1 MWYSAL
7 IWCILFRHAHLVETC
22 SFGWDFWLMFLS
34 LARNETPSSQPSL
47 NLINS
52 RSPVWSNYL
61 LKYVVYIPAIV
72 IPAAL
77 FLSLSLSLES
87 LSLLL
92 CLLCTCL
99 AFILLNCDK
108 KKSSHFVII
117 LSRGCTRPQFLQ
129 MYTNQPP
136 QQWACLSC
144 HHSTTPY
151 IHTRHCPSCHIN

>member
-1 MWYSAL
+1 
-7 IWCILFRHAHLVETC
+7 
-22 SFGWDFWLMFLS
+22 MFLS

-77 FLSLSLSLES
+77 SLSRVSLSLEP
-87 LSLLL
+87 LSFLL
-92 CLLCTCL
+92 CLLCICL
-99 AFILLNCDK
+99 AFILLNCDKK

-117 LSRGCTRPQFLQ
+117 LSRGYTRPQLLQ

-136 QQWACLSC
+136 SSGHAYPV
-144 HHSTTPY
+144 TTPQP
-151 IHTRHCPSCHIN
+151 HTYTHDIVLLAT